1 MGKLFKLMSIAIGG
15 AFLVACASTPKQI
28 AFDDANNLNFTRVAQ
43 NPEAFIKEEVRW
55 GGIVARVENL
65 EKDTLIEIVNLPL
78 GRQARPVASQET
90 GGRFIARVPGFL
102 DPMIY
107 TQGKE
112 ITVVGM
118 LSEPMP
124 GKVGE
129 HKINF
134 PVVDTRGHQLWAE
147 RPNYEYVEVYSAWDP
162 YWFYHRPYYW
172 PYHYRYRVIR
182 HDHRYDRRRDLNR
195 DASNP
200 NVENYRGVPVEPRVE
215 QRPTRTESSPPPK
228 RVIRDSGSS
237 SNILKEK

>member
-1 MGKLFKLMSIAIGG
+1 MGKLLKLTFVLMGG
-15 AFLVACASTPKQI
+15 ALLAACASTPKQI
-28 AFDDANNLNFTRVAQ
+28 DFDKPNLNFTKVAQ
-43 NPEAFIKEEVRW
+43 NPEAFNKQEVRW

-65 EKDTLIEIVNLPL
+65 EKDTLIEVVNLPL

-107 TQGKE
+107 KQGKE

-118 LSEPMP
+118 LAEPMP

-134 PVVDTRGHQLWAE
+134 PVVDTRGHQLWEE

-182 HDHRYDRRRDLNR
+182 HDYRHDRRRDMNR
-195 DASNP
+195 DALNP
-200 NVENYRGVPVEPRVE
+200 DTENYRGVPVEPRV
-215 QRPTRTESSPPPK
+215 RRDIPK
-228 RVIRDSGSS
+228 PSRKAQSS
-237 SNILKEK
+237 SSRKADILKQK

>member
-1 MGKLFKLMSIAIGG
+1 MGKILKLTSVLFGG
-15 AFLVACASTPKQI
+15 ALLAACATTPEQI
-28 AFDDANNLNFTRVAQ
+28 AFEKPNLDFTQVAQ
-43 NPEAFIKEEVRW
+43 SPQAYTKQEVRW

-65 EKDTLIEIVNLPL
+65 EKDTLIEVVNLPL
-78 GRQARPVASQET
+78 GRKARPVEGQET

-107 TQGKE
+107 DVGKE
-112 ITVVGM
+112 ITVVGK
-118 LSEPMP
+118 LAKPMP

-134 PVVDTRGHQLWAE
+134 PVVDTRGHYLWKK

-182 HDHRYDRRRDLNR
+182 HDRDYQRRRELNR
-195 DASNP
+195 DAENP
-200 NVENYRGVPVEPRVE
+200 DTEIYRDVPEPRTE
-215 QRPTRTESSPPPK
+215 RQRPVRPTKSTPVRKASDKNSE
-228 RVIRDSGSS
+228 
-237 SNILKEK
+237 ILKMK

>member
-1 MGKLFKLMSIAIGG
+1 MVKLLKLSLV
-15 AFLVACASTPKQI
+15 LVAGAVLAGCASTPAQI
-28 AFDDANNLNFTRVAQ
+28 QFEQPNLSFTQVAQ
-43 NPEAFIKEEVRW
+43 NPSAFTEKEVRW

-65 EKDTLIEIVNLPL
+65 EKDTLIEVVNLPL

-90 GGRFIARVPGFL
+90 GGRFIARIPGFL

-118 LSEPMP
+118 LAEPMP

-134 PVVDTRGHQLWAE
+134 PVVDARGHQLWKE
-147 RPNYEYVEVYSAWDP
+147 RPNYEYVEVYSVWDP

-172 PYHYRYRVIR
+172 PYNYRYRVIR
-182 HDHRYDRRRDLNR
+182 HDPRYDRRRQLNR
-195 DASNP
+195 DAENP
-200 NVENYRGVPVEPRVE
+200 TRENYRGVPTEPKVRDSAPRV
-215 QRPTRTESSPPPK
+215 RAKTRAVQGNVNQSSRTVK
-228 RVIRDSGSS
+228 Q
-237 SNILKEK
+237 K

>member
-1 MGKLFKLMSIAIGG
+1 MSKVVKLFSVLMGSALL
-15 AFLVACASTPKQI
+15 AACASAPEQI
-28 AFDDANNLNFTRVAQ
+28 AFEQPNLNFTQVAQ
-43 NPEAFIKEEVRW
+43 NPAAYSEKEVRW

-78 GRQARPVASQET
+78 GRKARPVENQET

-107 TQGKE
+107 EVGKE
-112 ITVVGM
+112 ITVVGK
-118 LSEPMP
+118 LAKPMP

-129 HKINF
+129 HKITF
-134 PVVDTRGHQLWAE
+134 PVVDTRGHYLWKK

-182 HDHRYDRRRDLNR
+182 HDRDYQRRRNYNR
-195 DASNP
+195 DAQNP
-200 NVENYRGVPVEPRVE
+200 DTEIYRGVPVEPRVE
-215 QRPTRTESSPPPK
+215 RKPVRPKSKATPVRKSSDK
-228 RVIRDSGSS
+228 SAE
-237 SNILKEK
+237 ILKMK

>member
-1 MGKLFKLMSIAIGG
+1 MGKFLKLSCVLLGSAWL
-15 AFLVACASTPKQI
+15 AACSTTPEQI
-28 AFDDANNLNFTRVAQ
+28 AFEEPNLSFTRVAQ
-43 NPEAFIKEEVRW
+43 NPEAFTEKEVRW

-107 TQGKE
+107 KQGKE

-118 LSEPMP
+118 LAEPMP

-129 HKINF
+129 HEINF
-134 PVVDTRGHQLWAE
+134 PVVDARGHYLWEE

-182 HDHRYDRRRDLNR
+182 HDNRYDRSRQLNR
-195 DASNP
+195 DAENP
-200 NVENYRGVPVEPRVE
+200 STENYRGVPQTPRVRE
-215 QRPTRTESSPPPK
+215 SNPAPQPVTTRPVETQSN
-228 RVIRDSGSS
+228 RVTSQ
-237 SNILKEK
+237 K

>member
-1 MGKLFKLMSIAIGG
+1 MGKLLKLTLSMFGG
-15 AFLVACASTPKQI
+15 ALLVACASTPQQI
-28 AFDDANNLNFTRVAQ
+28 AFDEPNLDFTRVAQ
-43 NPEAFIKEEVRW
+43 NPEAFTKKEVRW

-65 EKDTLIEIVNLPL
+65 EKDTLIEVVNLPL
-78 GRQARPVASQET
+78 GRQARPLASQET

-107 TQGKE
+107 KQGKE

-134 PVVDTRGHQLWAE
+134 PVVDTRGHQLWEE
-147 RPNYEYVEVYSAWDP
+147 RPNYEYVEVYSVWDP

-172 PYHYRYRVIR
+172 PYRYRYRVIR
-182 HDHRYDRRRDLNR
+182 HDYRHDRRRDLNR
-195 DASNP
+195 DALNP
-200 NVENYRGVPVEPRVE
+200 STENYRGVPVEPRA
-215 QRPTRTESSPPPK
+215 RPKPNPPSNPTREVPRTTSD
-228 RVIRDSGSS
+228 RVQ
-237 SNILKEK
+237 KMK